1 MQNESSNGDTGVE
14 VYHHQADNL
23 PAHGSH
29 DEEVL
34 SEDRVKAYWRAN
46 VRLLLILL
54 AVWFTVSYG
63 FGILLVDWLN
73 RFSLF
78 GFKLGF
84 WWAQQ
89 GSIYVFVILIF
100 VYVALIGRIDR
111 KFGVDDSDTAGDGF
125 EIRPQTQ
132 TDRRLGMDDDDAGS
146 KRQGDQP

>member
-1 MQNESSNGDTGVE
+1 MQNRPDNDNADVE
-14 VYHHQADNL
+14 VYHHRADNL

-34 SEDRVKAYWRAN
+34 TEDRVRDYWRAN

-73 RFSLF
+73 RVSLF

-100 VYVALIGRIDR
+100 VYVVLIGRIDR
-111 KFGVDDSDTAGDGF
+111 KFGVDD
-125 EIRPQTQ
+125 
-132 TDRRLGMDDDDAGS
+132 DDAGNQ
-146 KRQGDQP
+146 RREEQP